1 MEVIHRSHLARVCNA
16 EIAGVAVS
24 APFIVTN
31 GDGSMSMAVDGH
43 KRVFNFGHRAV
54 RQDSKVLPPLAAR
67 RKGSFADHGD
77 GIISL
82 RLPLPEDATV
92 PEKTEIVIVDNGF
105 ELRRDP
111 AELAR
116 SISRIRV
123 MCGDRPL
130 LLVSGIADPSNMALL
145 AYMGVDAFDDSLAW
159 TMASRGVLMRPE
171 GRISSQAPVEEL
183 VKANLGF
190 MSEELELIRTFIAKD
205 RLRELV
211 DQRATSSPANVVA
224 LRIFDKQCWD
234 ATETRTPVIG
244 GRFACNTPQ
253 SLQRPDVVRHRRR
266 MSDRYRA
273 PDHKRILVLLPCSA
287 RKPYFTSRS
296 HRRFIEAIRSGDHFG
311 LVHELIL
318 TSPLGLVPREL
329 ETFYPCAH
337 YDIPVS
343 GEWTM
348 EEVDMISGMLKGYV
362 TDNGYDHVVS
372 HIGDGGLL
380 TGDVEVIDTSMGD
393 PGSDP
398 ALRLLDETLRR
409 LSKPYDKVPAMTD
422 RANTMRSMLRY
433 QFGPEGEA
441 VLEGATV
448 VGKYPY
454 WKIMED
460 KTQLGMHT
468 PDRGMTSLTLDGAA
482 RLIDADL
489 NVVSIENFQL
499 KGNIFAIGVKDA
511 DPRVRVGDEV
521 AVEREG
527 KLAAV
532 GVAQMSGAEMKTMDR
547 GIAVKVRH
555 KSK

>member
-1 MEVIHRSHLARVCNA
+1 MVILDNA
-16 EIAGVAVS
+16 
-24 APFIVTN
+24 
-31 GDGSMSMAVDGH
+31 
-43 KRVFNFGHRAV
+43 
-54 RQDSKVLPPLAAR
+54 
-67 RKGSFADHGD
+67 
-77 GIISL
+77 
-82 RLPLPEDATV
+82 
-92 PEKTEIVIVDNGF
+92 F

-111 AELAR
+111 GELSR
-116 SISRIRV
+116 SISRIRNS
-123 MCGDRPL
+123 CGDRPL
-130 LLVSGIADPSNMALL
+130 LFATGIAEPSNMAML
-145 AYMGVDAFDDSLAW
+145 AYMGVDVFDVSIAES
-159 TMASRGVLMRPE
+159 MADRGVILRPE
-171 GRISSQAPVEEL
+171 GRVSSQAPAEEL
-183 VKANLGF
+183 VKVNLDF
-190 MSEELELIRTFIAKD
+190 MAEELELIRTFIARD

-211 DQRATSSPANVVA
+211 DQRAVSSPTNVVA
-224 LRIFDKQCWD
+224 LRIFDKQCWEL
-234 ATETRTPVIG
+234 TESRTPVTG
-244 GRFACNTPQ
+244 GRFSCNTPQ

-266 MSDRYRA
+266 VSERYM
-273 PDHKRILVLLPCSA
+273 PPEHKRILVLLPCSA

-343 GEWTM
+343 GEWTL
-348 EEVDMISGMLKGYV
+348 EEVEMISGMLKEYV
-362 TDNGYDHVVS
+362 QDNGYDHVVS
-372 HIGDGGLL
+372 HINDGGQL
-380 TGDVEVIDTSMGD
+380 TGDVEAIDTSMGD

-409 LSKPYDKVPAMTD
+409 LSKPYAKAPAMTD

-433 QFGPEGEA
+433 QFGPEGET

-454 WKIMED
+454 WKIMEG

-489 NVVSIENFQL
+489 NVVHIENFQP
-499 KGNIFAIGVKDA
+499 KGNIFAIGVMDA
-511 DPRVRVGDEV
+511 DPRIRVGDEV

-532 GVAQMSGAEMKTMDR
+532 GVAQMSGSEMRAMDR